1 MKKYWTK
8 ILGINITIKNQSNQT
23 RLQPIMKEHSQK
35 AETSKKVHIQTY
47 GCQMNEYD
55 TNKMLEVL
63 RHENYIQTD
72 CQTEADLIILNTCSI
87 REKAENKVYSE
98 LGRLREL
105 KSVKPDLKI
114 GVGGCVAQQE
124 GKDILRRANNVDFV
138 FGTDN
143 LFELPKILRRVA
155 GRKKISMTERHARQ
169 KVRNFIP
176 DYTFLQSKTFGVKA
190 QIAITKGCNN
200 HCSFCVVPFTRGVEV
215 SREPE
220 HIISEARRL
229 VAAGTREICLLGQN
243 VNSYKAN
250 GTDFV
255 ELLRLLDEIENL
267 ERLRFI
273 SPHPKDFHSEL
284 AEAFITLPSLC
295 EQMHLP
301 LQSGSDRIL
310 RRMRRWY
317 TMETFYEKVALLRDR
332 IPHATLSTDLI
343 VGFPGETDEEFEMTM
358 EAVRNVRFDLIY
370 SFKYSARPGT
380 RAAEYPEHLPENVK
394 SERLKRLL
402 ETQGKIIK
410 EKNAALTGSFQ
421 EVLIEGKHHRK
432 ENTATGRTRGYH
444 SVAIKDCRIKAGELL
459 QVHITGA
466 NPNSL
471 IAEPLYT
478 STVSG

>member
-1 MKKYWTK
+1 
-8 ILGINITIKNQSNQT
+8 
-23 RLQPIMKEHSQK
+23 MKEHSQY
-35 AETSKKVHIQTY
+35 AETAKKVHIQTF

-55 TNKMLEVL
+55 TDKMLEVL
-63 RHENYIQTD
+63 KHENYSQTN
-72 CQTEADLIILNTCSI
+72 CQDEADLIILNTCSI

-98 LGRLREL
+98 LGRLRKL
-105 KSVKPDLKI
+105 KSKNPDLKI

-124 GKDILRRANNVDFV
+124 GKAILRRAKNVDFV

-143 LFELPKILRRVA
+143 LFELPEMLSKVA
-155 GRKKISMTERHARQ
+155 EGQKISRTKRHARQ

-176 DYTFLQSKTFGVKA
+176 DYTFQQAKNFGVKA

-220 HIISEARRL
+220 HIIAEAQRL

-255 ELLRLLDEIENL
+255 ELLRRLDELEKL

-273 SPHPKDFHSEL
+273 SPHPKDFHAEL
-284 AEAFITLPSLC
+284 ADAFVTLPSLC

-317 TMETFYEKVALLRDR
+317 TMGTFYEKVALLRDR
-332 IPHATLSTDLI
+332 LPQATLSTDLI
-343 VGFPGETDEEFEMTM
+343 VGFPGETEEEFEMTM

-380 RAAEYPEHLPENVK
+380 RAAEYPEHLAENVK

-402 ETQGKIIK
+402 ETQEKIVR
-410 EKNAALTGSFQ
+410 EKNKALTGSLQ

-444 SVAIKDCRIKAGELL
+444 SVSIKDCRTKAGELL
-459 QVHITGA
+459 PVRITGA

-471 IAEPLYT
+471 IAEALST
-478 STVSG
+478 SPGSG

>member
-1 MKKYWTK
+1 M
-8 ILGINITIKNQSNQT
+8 
-23 RLQPIMKEHSQK
+23 MKEHSQY
-35 AETSKKVHIQTY
+35 AETAKKVHIQTF

-55 TNKMLEVL
+55 TDKMLEVL
-63 RHENYIQTD
+63 RHENYSQTN
-72 CQTEADLIILNTCSI
+72 CQDEADLIILNTCSI

-98 LGRLREL
+98 LGRLRKL
-105 KSVKPDLKI
+105 KSINPDLKI

-124 GKDILRRANNVDFV
+124 GKAILRRAKNVDFV

-143 LFELPKILRRVA
+143 LFELPEMLSKVA
-155 GRKKISMTERHARQ
+155 EGQKISRTERHARQ

-176 DYTFLQSKTFGVKA
+176 DYTFQQAKNFGVKA

-200 HCSFCVVPFTRGVEV
+200 HCSFCVVPYTRGVEV

-220 HIISEARRL
+220 HIIAEAQRL

-250 GTDFV
+250 GTNFV
-255 ELLRLLDEIENL
+255 ELLRRLDELEKL

-273 SPHPKDFHSEL
+273 SPHPKDFHAEL
-284 AEAFITLPSLC
+284 ADAFVTLPSLC

-332 IPHATLSTDLI
+332 LPQATISTDLI
-343 VGFPGETDEEFEMTM
+343 VGFPGETEEEFEMTM

-380 RAAEYPEHLPENVK
+380 RAAEYPEHLAENVK
-394 SERLKRLL
+394 SSRLNRLL
-402 ETQGKIIK
+402 ETQEKIVR
-410 EKNAALTGSFQ
+410 EKNEALNGSLQ

-444 SVAIKDCRIKAGELL
+444 SVSIKDCRTKAGELL
-459 QVHITGA
+459 PVRITGA

-471 IAEPLYT
+471 IAEALST
-478 STVSG
+478 SPGSG

>member
-1 MKKYWTK
+1 M
-8 ILGINITIKNQSNQT
+8 
-23 RLQPIMKEHSQK
+23 MKEHSQY
-35 AETSKKVHIQTY
+35 AETAKKVHIQTF

-55 TNKMLEVL
+55 TDKMLEVL
-63 RHENYIQTD
+63 KHENYSQTN
-72 CQTEADLIILNTCSI
+72 CQDEADLIILNTCSI

-98 LGRLREL
+98 LGRLRKL
-105 KSVKPDLKI
+105 KSKNPDLKI

-124 GKDILRRANNVDFV
+124 GKAILRRAKNVDFV

-143 LFELPKILRRVA
+143 LFELPEMLSKVA
-155 GRKKISMTERHARQ
+155 EGQKISRTKRHARQ

-176 DYTFLQSKTFGVKA
+176 DYTFQQAKNFGVKA

-220 HIISEARRL
+220 HIIAEAQRL

-255 ELLRLLDEIENL
+255 ELLRRLDELEKL

-273 SPHPKDFHSEL
+273 SPHPKDFHAEL
-284 AEAFITLPSLC
+284 ADAFVTLPSLC

-317 TMETFYEKVALLRDR
+317 TMGTFYEKVALLRDR
-332 IPHATLSTDLI
+332 LPQATLSTDLI
-343 VGFPGETDEEFEMTM
+343 VGFPGETEEEFEMTM

-380 RAAEYPEHLPENVK
+380 RAAKYPEHLAENVK

-402 ETQGKIIK
+402 ETQEKIVR
-410 EKNAALTGSFQ
+410 EKNKALTGSLQ

-444 SVAIKDCRIKAGELL
+444 SVSIKDCRTKAGELL
-459 QVHITGA
+459 PVRITGA

-471 IAEPLYT
+471 IAEALST
-478 STVSG
+478 SPGSG

>member
-1 MKKYWTK
+1 M
-8 ILGINITIKNQSNQT
+8 
-23 RLQPIMKEHSQK
+23 MKEHSK
-35 AETSKKVHIQTY
+35 NAETVKKVHIQTF

-55 TNKMLEVL
+55 TDKMLEVL
-63 RHENYIQTD
+63 RHENYSPTD
-72 CQTEADLIILNTCSI
+72 CQDEADLIILNTCSI

-105 KSVKPDLKI
+105 KSANPDLKI

-124 GKDILRRANNVDFV
+124 GKAILRRANNVDFV

-143 LFELPKILRRVA
+143 LFELPEILNKVA
-155 GRKKISMTERHARQ
+155 KGEKLSRTERHARQ
-169 KVRNFIP
+169 KVHNFIP
-176 DYTFLQSKTFGVKA
+176 DYTFQQSKKFGVKA

-220 HIISEARRL
+220 HILAEAQRLIS
-229 VAAGTREICLLGQN
+229 AGTREICLLGQN
-243 VNSYKAN
+243 VNSYKAH

-255 ELLRLLDEIENL
+255 ELLRRLDELENL

-273 SPHPKDFHSEL
+273 SPHPKDFHAEL
-284 AEAFITLPSLC
+284 ADAFVTLPSLC

-317 TMETFYEKVALLRDR
+317 TMDTFYEKVAMLRER
-332 IPHATLSTDLI
+332 LPQATLSTDLI
-343 VGFPGETDEEFEMTM
+343 VGFPGETEEEFEMTM

-380 RAAEYPEHLPENVK
+380 RAAEYPEHLAENVK
-394 SERLKRLL
+394 SERLQKLL
-402 ETQGKIIK
+402 ETQGEIVQ
-410 EKNAALTGSFQ
+410 EKNVALIGSLQ

-432 ENTATGRTRGYH
+432 ENNATGRTRGYH
-444 SVAIKDCRIKAGELL
+444 SVSIKDCGTKAGELL
-459 QVHITGA
+459 SVLITGA

-471 IAEPLYT
+471 IGEPLST
-478 STVSG
+478 SPVSE

>member
-1 MKKYWTK
+1 M
-8 ILGINITIKNQSNQT
+8 
-23 RLQPIMKEHSQK
+23 MKEHSQY
-35 AETSKKVHIQTY
+35 AETSKKVHIQTF

-55 TNKMLEVL
+55 TDKMLEVL
-63 RHENYIQTD
+63 KHENYSQTN
-72 CQTEADLIILNTCSI
+72 CQDEADLIILNTCSI

-98 LGRLREL
+98 LGRLRKL
-105 KSVKPDLKI
+105 KSKNPDLKI

-124 GKDILRRANNVDFV
+124 GKAILRRAKNVDFV

-143 LFELPKILRRVA
+143 LFELPEMLSKVA
-155 GRKKISMTERHARQ
+155 EGQKISRTKRHARQ

-176 DYTFLQSKTFGVKA
+176 DYTFQQAKNFGVKA

-220 HIISEARRL
+220 HIIAEAQRL

-255 ELLRLLDEIENL
+255 ELLRRLDELEKL

-273 SPHPKDFHSEL
+273 SPHPKDFHAEL
-284 AEAFITLPSLC
+284 ADAFVTLPSLC

-317 TMETFYEKVALLRDR
+317 TMGTFYEKVALLRDR
-332 IPHATLSTDLI
+332 LPQATLSTDLI
-343 VGFPGETDEEFEMTM
+343 VGFPGETEEEFEMTM

-380 RAAEYPEHLPENVK
+380 RAAEYPEHLAENVK

-402 ETQGKIIK
+402 ETQEKIVR
-410 EKNAALTGSFQ
+410 EKNKALTGSLQ

-444 SVAIKDCRIKAGELL
+444 SVSIKDCRTKAGELL
-459 QVHITGA
+459 PVRITGA

-471 IAEPLYT
+471 IAEALST
-478 STVSG
+478 SPGSG

>member
-1 MKKYWTK
+1 M
-8 ILGINITIKNQSNQT
+8 
-23 RLQPIMKEHSQK
+23 MKEHSQY
-35 AETSKKVHIQTY
+35 AETSKKVHIQTF

-55 TNKMLEVL
+55 TDKMLEVL
-63 RHENYIQTD
+63 KHENYSQTN
-72 CQTEADLIILNTCSI
+72 CQDEADLIILNTCSI

-98 LGRLREL
+98 LGRLRKL
-105 KSVKPDLKI
+105 KSKNPDLKI

-124 GKDILRRANNVDFV
+124 GKAILRRAKNVDFV

-143 LFELPKILRRVA
+143 LFELPEMLSKVA
-155 GRKKISMTERHARQ
+155 EGQKISRTKRHARQ

-176 DYTFLQSKTFGVKA
+176 DYTFQQAKNFGVKA

-220 HIISEARRL
+220 HIIAEAQQL

-255 ELLRLLDEIENL
+255 ELLRRLDELEKL

-273 SPHPKDFHSEL
+273 SPHPKDFHAEL
-284 AEAFITLPSLC
+284 ADAFVTLPSLC

-317 TMETFYEKVALLRDR
+317 TMGTFYEKVALLRDR
-332 IPHATLSTDLI
+332 LPQATLSTDLI
-343 VGFPGETDEEFEMTM
+343 VGFPGETEEEFEMTM

-380 RAAEYPEHLPENVK
+380 RAAEYPEHLAENVK

-402 ETQGKIIK
+402 ETQEKIVR
-410 EKNAALTGSFQ
+410 EKNKALTGSLQ

-444 SVAIKDCRIKAGELL
+444 PVSIKDCRTKAGELL
-459 QVHITGA
+459 PVRITGA

-471 IAEPLYT
+471 IAEALST
-478 STVSG
+478 SPGSG

>member
-1 MKKYWTK
+1 M
-8 ILGINITIKNQSNQT
+8 
-23 RLQPIMKEHSQK
+23 MKEHSQY
-35 AETSKKVHIQTY
+35 AETAKKVHIQTF

-55 TNKMLEVL
+55 TDKMLEVL
-63 RHENYIQTD
+63 KHENYSQTN
-72 CQTEADLIILNTCSI
+72 CQDEADLIILNTCSI

-98 LGRLREL
+98 LGRLRKL
-105 KSVKPDLKI
+105 KSKNPDLKI

-124 GKDILRRANNVDFV
+124 GKAILRRAKNVDFV

-143 LFELPKILRRVA
+143 LFELPEMLSKVA
-155 GRKKISMTERHARQ
+155 EGQKISRTKRHARQ

-176 DYTFLQSKTFGVKA
+176 DYTFQQAKNFGVKA

-220 HIISEARRL
+220 HIIAEAQQL

-255 ELLRLLDEIENL
+255 ELLRRLDELEKL

-273 SPHPKDFHSEL
+273 SPHPKDFHAEL
-284 AEAFITLPSLC
+284 ADAFVTLPSLC

-317 TMETFYEKVALLRDR
+317 TMGTFYEKVALLRDR
-332 IPHATLSTDLI
+332 LPQATLSTDLI
-343 VGFPGETDEEFEMTM
+343 VGFPGETEEEFEMTM

-380 RAAEYPEHLPENVK
+380 RAAEYPEHLAENVK

-402 ETQGKIIK
+402 ETQEKIVR
-410 EKNAALTGSFQ
+410 EKNKALNGSLQ

-444 SVAIKDCRIKAGELL
+444 PVSIKDCRTKAGELL
-459 QVHITGA
+459 PVRITGA

-471 IAEPLYT
+471 IAEALST
-478 STVSG
+478 SPGSG

>member
-1 MKKYWTK
+1 MT
-8 ILGINITIKNQSNQT
+8 
-23 RLQPIMKEHSQK
+23 KEHPQN
-35 AETSKKVHIQTY
+35 AETAKKVHIQTF

-55 TNKMLEVL
+55 TDKMLEVL
-63 RHENYIQTD
+63 RHENYSQTN
-72 CQTEADLIILNTCSI
+72 CQDEADLIILNTCSI

-105 KSVKPDLKI
+105 KSANPDLKI

-124 GKDILRRANNVDFV
+124 GKAILRRAKNVDFV

-143 LFELPKILRRVA
+143 LFELPEMLSKVA
-155 GRKKISMTERHARQ
+155 EGQKISRTERHARQ

-176 DYTFLQSKTFGVKA
+176 DYTFQQAKNFGVKA

-220 HIISEARRL
+220 HIIAEAQRL
-229 VAAGTREICLLGQN
+229 VAAGAREICLLGQN

-255 ELLRLLDEIENL
+255 ELLRRLDGLEKL

-273 SPHPKDFHSEL
+273 SPHPKDFHAEL
-284 AEAFITLPSLC
+284 ADAFVTLPSLC

-332 IPHATLSTDLI
+332 LPQATLSTDLI
-343 VGFPGETDEEFEMTM
+343 VGFPGETEEEFEMTM

-380 RAAEYPEHLPENVK
+380 RAAEYPEHLAENVK

-402 ETQGKIIK
+402 ETQEKIVR
-410 EKNAALTGSFQ
+410 EKNEALTGSLQ
-421 EVLIEGKHHRK
+421 EVLIEGKHYRK

-444 SVAIKDCRIKAGELL
+444 SVSIKDCRTKAGELL
-459 QVHITGA
+459 AVRITGA

-471 IAEPLYT
+471 IGEALST
-478 STVSG
+478 SPVSG

>member
-1 MKKYWTK
+1 MKKDHS
-8 ILGINITIKNQSNQT
+8 KNV
-23 RLQPIMKEHSQK
+23 
-35 AETSKKVHIQTY
+35 ETVKKVHIQTF

-55 TNKMLEVL
+55 TDKMLEVL
-63 RHENYIQTD
+63 RYENYSPTN
-72 CQTEADLIILNTCSI
+72 CQDEADLIILNTCSI

-105 KSVKPDLKI
+105 KLSNPDVKI

-124 GKDILRRANNVDFV
+124 GKSILRRANNVDFV

-143 LFELPKILRRVA
+143 LFELPEILNKVSKGERLSRTV
-155 GRKKISMTERHARQ
+155 RHARQ

-176 DYTFLQSKTFGVKA
+176 EYTFQQSKKFGVKA

-220 HIISEARRL
+220 HIIAEAQRL
-229 VAAGTREICLLGQN
+229 ISAGTREICLLGQN

-255 ELLRLLDEIENL
+255 ELLRYLDELENL

-273 SPHPKDFHSEL
+273 SPHPKDFHAEL
-284 AEAFITLPSLC
+284 ADAFITLPSLC

-317 TMETFYEKVALLRDR
+317 TMETFYEKVAMLRER
-332 IPHATLSTDLI
+332 LPQATLSTDLI
-343 VGFPGETDEEFEMTM
+343 VGFPGETEEEFEMTM

-380 RAAEYPEHLPENVK
+380 RAAEYPEHLAENVK
-394 SERLKRLL
+394 AERLQKLL
-402 ETQGKIIK
+402 EIQGKIVQ
-410 EKNAALTGSFQ
+410 ENNVALIGSLQ
-421 EVLIEGKHHRK
+421 EVLIEGKHYRK
-432 ENTATGRTRGYH
+432 ENNATGRTRGHH
-444 SVAIKDCRIKAGELL
+444 SVSIKDCGTQAGELL
-459 QVHITGA
+459 SIRITGA

-471 IAEPLYT
+471 IGEPLST
-478 STVSG
+478 SPFSG